1 MPVLLLLPV
10 FVSED
15 ALLLYNSSLFVPL
28 LQDQGLSVAC
38 ISVYIG
44 FYLYQT
50 VSCKKKGGNYYWERV
65 FAV

>member
-38 ISVYIG
+38 IS
-44 FYLYQT
+44 FLSDLK
-50 VSCKKKGGNYYWERV
+50 VSRSATGSFTHIRLRALKS
-65 FAV
+65 